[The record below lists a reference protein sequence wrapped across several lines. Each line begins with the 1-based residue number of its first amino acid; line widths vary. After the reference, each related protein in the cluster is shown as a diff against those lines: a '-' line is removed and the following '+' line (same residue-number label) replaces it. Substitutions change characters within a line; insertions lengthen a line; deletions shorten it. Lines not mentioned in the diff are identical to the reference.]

1 MGTGPK
7 ATTIRWG
14 EENKRYKRKYPQIKQ
29 NDRKEKV
36 PIPAAMWATE
46 VQLLSN
52 CWTTERFY
60 NLNTK
65 I

>member
-52 CWTTERFY
+52 
-60 NLNTK
+60 
-65 I
+65 